1 MNFSSNKAFLVLGLL
16 VLATAAFAQ
25 NEYAGKW
32 TARHPNGG
40 VVTLT
45 LEQQGPGEVVGK
57 LEGSGASF
65 DVDAEVRADGIV
77 GMVTSAQAMVHMT
90 GRITGTTLYVLL
102 VEPGA
107 NGEPNWETRRVITF
121 TRP

>member
-1 MNFSSNKAFLVLGLL
+1 LNSSSSKVFLVLGLAF
-16 VLATAAFAQ
+16 LAAPAFAQ

-45 LEQQGPGEVVGK
+45 LEQNGPGEVTGK
-57 LEGSGASF
+57 LEGSGHVF
-65 DVDAEVRADGIV
+65 EVDAEVRADGFR
-77 GMVTSAQAMVHMT
+77 GMVTSADAMVHMT
-90 GRITGTTLYVLL
+90 GRITGTTLHVLL
-102 VEPGA
+102 VEPGP